1 VEVTF
6 GNTKIKYYI
15 NNMTANEFLK
25 WLQGYLDGIDA
36 AAGSTAKTETI
47 KEKLKQISESTQNV
61 IKG

>member
-1 VEVTF
+1 
-6 GNTKIKYYI
+6 
-15 NNMTANEFLK
+15 MTANEFLK